1 MTTRIQKYLI
11 RLMAV
16 AIAAFLLSGFS
27 VTTHAQDVLSETVW
41 SIEAAAVDDASAWFR
56 NDNNTR
62 GIAYNKATGNLLIFS
77 RSGGL
82 KPVILDA
89 ATGDSLGA
97 LDVTGISGGTFPA
110 SLIDVSPDGRIFAAN
125 LTTNAETSPLRVYSW
140 ANETA
145 APKLIYSGDVNG
157 LAVRYGDSFRADF
170 TDGAST
176 LYVGGSGNPNLAK
189 LTYNATEDTV
199 SAVQVF
205 NFGPVN
211 NLVLRAVRGMAPIAG
226 QDSIWVNEFDYE
238 LRKMSTITGGLGALV
253 PATVFPTKESL
264 WVDYAAVGDTRL
276 AAVFPANLVAAGQ
289 SASIIDL
296 NTGAEVA
303 YTAAGPNNNGNG
315 AGGPILDVENK
326 RMYLLAT
333 NNKIAAYDIS
343 AYLPGDEETVTVT
356 FRVNTATVPDTLRG
370 SDNVFMRGAFRPG
383 ATGDWQEGSYYG
395 QEISWGT
402 TLPMTSAGGD
412 YWVREL
418 VMAKGDQIQWKYFPQ
433 FATGANTNSPDDGW
447 ESDPTRT
454 FTVPMDADGPIV
466 LDLAYWNR
474 GIPFVAEQDSLTM
487 FFRVN
492 VGNDV
497 ALGRLDPANPAH
509 RVGVRGVPEVFGNPA
524 DWSATAFYLDAE
536 PVRAGSANYFY
547 SGALRL
553 PKADLPAITGQ
564 FPYKFVV
571 EGTSVQWDDNP
582 GFPDGNRF
590 APLSAADSTLRWVFF
605 QNNAPPLGEIVSAS
619 LQFAVNVGVLEEL
632 GYFNRGLGDDVTI
645 PGGFNGWDT
654 GTAASYNSA
663 LDVWTA
669 AFDVTESV
677 GSNVAYKYYVRWD
690 ESRFDSDSPNYIP
703 RLDAGNGW
711 EEPGLTG
718 GSDRI
723 YTFTNET
730 VQQVDDFGSGVAYFN
745 GIPPQGVIGETIS
758 GETVLTTRFV
768 VDMTAAL
775 THDDPFDPD
784 NDELYVIFETPF
796 FGLSQGLTVGDN
808 LAILEEGNEEEAAR
822 VRMSPLGQN
831 NLWELELDILLPT
844 ENHMGFV
851 IAYVKPDGDIISNGG
866 GFGPGRRYYRYIEPL
881 DISDPDDILWPDSD
895 ELDLIVWRPG
905 EDLDFPVPPSY
916 GLTSNIGENIREV
929 VDTFRLYQNYP
940 NPFNPTTNI
949 SYTVPQSSDVRIDVF
964 NVLGQRVATLV
975 NGRVNAGTHTV
986 QFDARSFASGMY
998 LYRIQAGDFV
1008 STRQMMLIK

>member
-1 MTTRIQKYLI
+1 MMTNRIQKHLF
-11 RLMAV
+11 RLTAV
-16 AIAAFLLSGFS
+16 AFAAFVFAGF
-27 VTTHAQDVLSETVW
+27 VPNTAAQVNLGEPEW
-41 SIEAAAVDDASAWFR
+41 KIFAGQNAWFQDAGNR
-56 NDNNTR
+56 VR
-62 GIAYNKATGNLLIFS
+62 GIAFNPVTGHLLVAS
-77 RSGGL
+77 RDGV
-82 KPVILDA
+82 PNVTILNA
-89 ATGDSLGA
+89 ENGEFVGN
-97 LDVTGISGGTFPA
+97 LDVTGVAGGTFGFSIHRIA
-110 SLIDVSPDGRIFAAN
+110 ITDDGQIFVINFKDAERPETETIRIYYYENEDAV
-125 LTTNAETSPLRVYSW
+125 PVVVYDGIP
-140 ANETA
+140 NN
-145 APKLIYSGDVNG
+145 K
-157 LAVRYGDSFRADF
+157 RYGDSFNAAGTGDDVSLYLSGTFNDQIAVFSFDGNTATLDGFINVVANAANGSIVDNGDGTAWINGRDQVIRKIDLETGEFLRSIPASIVATGNGELVAFELNDKKFLATGVMTDSVFTIINVTDESMPVVVGRAYASGVGANDF
-170 TDGAST
+170 RVAN
-176 LYVGGSGNPNLAK
+176 V
-189 LTYNATEDTV
+189 
-199 SAVQVF
+199 AV
-205 NFGPVN
+205 NPVN
-211 NLVLRAVRGMAPIAG
+211 NTLFALSTNVALAA
-226 QDSIWVNEFDYE
+226 FDY
-238 LRKMSTITGGLGALV
+238 S
-253 PATVFPTKESL
+253 
-264 WVDYAAVGDTRL
+264 AVGDVDFT
-276 AAVFPANLVAAGQ
+276 
-289 SASIIDL
+289 
-296 NTGAEVA
+296 
-303 YTAAGPNNNGNG
+303 
-315 AGGPILDVENK
+315 
-326 RMYLLAT
+326 
-333 NNKIAAYDIS
+333 
-343 AYLPGDEETVTVT
+343 TVT

-383 ATGDWQEGSYYG
+383 ATGDWQEGSYFG

-412 YWVREL
+412 YWQRDL

-447 ESDPTRT
+447 EADPTRT

-474 GIPFVAEQDSLTM
+474 GVPFVAEEDSLTM

-536 PVRAGSANYFY
+536 PVRSGSANYFY

-553 PKADLPAITGQ
+553 PKADLPAITGE

-619 LQFAVNVGVLEEL
+619 LQFAVNVGVLEGL

-690 ESRFDSDSPNYIP
+690 ESRFDPDSPNYIP
-703 RLDAGNGW
+703 RLDSGNGW
-711 EEPGLTG
+711 EEPGITG

-723 YTFTNET
+723 YTFTNES
-730 VQQVDDFGSGVAYFN
+730 VQQVDDFGSGIAFFN
-745 GIPPQGVIGETIS
+745 SVPPQGIIGETIS
-758 GETVLTTRFV
+758 GNDVLTTRFV

-775 THDDPFDPD
+775 THDDAFDPD

-808 LAILEEGNEEEAAR
+808 LAILEEGLEDEAAR
-822 VRMSPLGQN
+822 VRMSPVGEN
-831 NLWELELDILLPT
+831 NLWELELDVLLPT

-851 IAYVKPDGDIISNGG
+851 IAYVKPDGEIISNGG
-866 GFGPGRRYYRYIEPL
+866 GFGPGRRYYRYITPL
-881 DISDPDDILWPDSD
+881 DVTDPDDILWPDTD

-905 EDLDFPVPPSY
+905 QDLDFPVPPSY
-916 GLTSNIGENIREV
+916 APETSIGENLR
-929 VDTFRLYQNYP
+929 DTAQEFRLLQNYP

-949 SYTVPQSSDVRIDVF
+949 SYTIPQSSDVRLDVF